1 MRMRKVSSL
10 TDAVKQ
16 AAAGDPSLTDAVRE
30 AARDGAGPR
39 PDRPDRVAPRSF
51 TGTLDGRHDGSQGG
65 LHPWGPTPATDGSS
79 TRRPRFERKPGSWPD
94 PRPHSRPDPWPDPE
108 PALSRAAGSRPPPA
122 PSRGPEYL
130 RRIVRLRRLALPLA
144 DPALRL
150 LASGARLAAIVLL
163 SLLSLLVTPS
173 DMGPDHPIASKVVP
187 KRVALVI
194 GNSHYRHARKLENP
208 RNDAADVSAALKK
221 LGFEVIEGLDLDKA
235 GLDAKIRAFT
245 AALEGADVGLFFYAG
260 HGVHVSG
267 QNFLVPVDAELAE
280 VTALDLELVRLDL
293 IHRTMEKATPIN
305 LLFFDACRDNPLTG
319 NLARALSA
327 RSIEVGRGLG
337 AAQSAAGTLISFSTQ
352 PGKLA
357 LDGKG
362 RNSPYSAAL
371 VKQLTT
377 SKEDLAGMLIA
388 VRNEVMRETDRKQV
402 PWEHSALTGRFYFNP
417 AGAKETP
424 APLVQVSAR
433 EAFEA
438 WTATRDTAS
447 IGVLDAFIERY
458 RDTFY
463 AALARARIEELRK
476 LEEIPLSSSVH
487 RGAPAR

>member
-16 AAAGDPSLTDAVRE
+16 AAAGESSLTDAVRE
-30 AARDGAGPR
+30 AARDVAGPR
-39 PDRPDRVAPRSF
+39 SDRPERSERVAPRSF
-51 TGTLDGRHDGSQGG
+51 AGTLDGHHDGAQGG
-65 LHPWGPTPATDGSS
+65 RHPWGPTPATDGGAA
-79 TRRPRFERKPGSWPD
+79 RRPRFERNPGP
-94 PRPHSRPDPWPDPE
+94 PPE
-108 PALSRAAGSRPPPA
+108 PKPVLSRAAGTQARPAQPRRPA
-122 PSRGPEYL
+122 YF
-130 RRIVRLRRLALPLA
+130 RRIVRLRLRRLAMPLA

-150 LASGARLAAIVLL
+150 LGSGARLAAIVLL
-163 SLLSLLVTPS
+163 CLLSLLVTPS
-173 DMGPDHPIASKVVP
+173 DMGPDHPVAAKAVQ

-194 GNSHYRHARKLENP
+194 GNSDYRHARRLENP
-208 RNDAADVSAALKK
+208 RNDALDVSAALKK

-235 GLDAKIRAFT
+235 GLDAKIRVFT
-245 AALEGADVGLFFYAG
+245 AALKGADVGLFFYAG

-293 IHRTMEKATPIN
+293 IHRTMEKETPTN

-327 RSIEVGRGLG
+327 RSIDVGRGLG

-424 APLVQVSAR
+424 APLAQVSAR

-438 WTATRDTAS
+438 WTAARDTTS
-447 IGVLDAFIERY
+447 IGVLDAFVERY

-463 AALARARIEELRK
+463 AALARARIDELRK

-487 RGAPAR
+487 RGAPAQ